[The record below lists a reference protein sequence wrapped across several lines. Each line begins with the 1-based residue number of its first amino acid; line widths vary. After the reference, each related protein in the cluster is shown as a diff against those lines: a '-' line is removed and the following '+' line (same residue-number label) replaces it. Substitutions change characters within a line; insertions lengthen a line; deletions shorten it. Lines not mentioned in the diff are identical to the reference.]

1 MSQVKR
7 NDEGILSLSLGHNIR
22 VLKWVHVDVEV
33 HLTWNKG
40 RELSGG
46 RPAELQLLT
55 PMTPGPQTLDIWQHP
70 SLSTP
75 CRTRV
80 VERAR
85 SCIDK
90 ITMLPVDPAIQT
102 AEYYRPR

>member
-1 MSQVKR
+1 MEISQVKR
-7 NDEGILSLSLGHNIR
+7 KDEGILSLSLGHNIR

-55 PMTPGPQTLDIWQHP
+55 PAAHD
-70 SLSTP
+70 
-75 CRTRV
+75 
-80 VERAR
+80 AR
-85 SCIDK
+85 PPNTGHLATSI
-90 ITMLPVDPAIQT
+90 IIHAMSHAS
-102 AEYYRPR
+102 R